1 MRKSA
6 QLILYLLWFFSLGW
20 RIMYCNQDPVCNEST
35 GRGTLLFSWFW
46 HVKKMFGDA
55 ISNKTTICF
64 LFLRTA
70 SCFSEGHLWLF
81 FCYEGISITLPL
93 KYITDTLNT
102 DTSILETFKL
112 YKSYISKQYTKIQTR
127 IKKG

>member
-1 MRKSA
+1 MNLPEEA
-6 QLILYLLWFFSLGW
+6 LYYFLDFDMWKRCS
-20 RIMYCNQDPVCNEST
+20 V
-35 GRGTLLFSWFW
+35 TLFP
-46 HVKKMFGDA
+46 KK
-55 ISNKTTICF
+55 
-64 LFLRTA
+64 LRFA
-70 SCFSEGHLWLF
+70 SCFSELPPVSQVTYDYF
-81 FCYEGISITLPL
+81 FGYEGIPITLPL